1 MLDYFGQSPFI
12 VRSSSLLEDNFG
24 NSFAGKYESI
34 FCANQGPRERRL
46 EDFLAAVRTIYAST
60 MSERALR
67 YRANRGL
74 LDQDEQMALL
84 VMRVSGAVHG
94 RYYYPAVAGVG
105 FSFNPYVWNRD
116 IDPKAGVL
124 RLVFGLGT
132 RAVNRFDDDYTRIVA
147 LNAPNRR
154 PESNFEEIRQYA
166 QRRIDYLD
174 LEANQLV
181 SGYFADA
188 TRDASDLP
196 LELFTSTDRRQQE
209 IRGAQTWVLTF
220 DKLLS
225 ETDFVKDMR
234 DILADLQSAYNYP
247 VDIEFTANFLDD
259 RQYRINLVQC
269 RPLQVQGT
277 GTLRL
282 PDIKPKS
289 EDRIME
295 ARGAVIGQSRVKR
308 VDRFIYVVPEQYGTL
323 PLQKRYEVAR
333 LIGAIN
339 KATDP
344 VRFET
349 VMLLGPGRWGT
360 SSPELG
366 VPVAFADINRVSIL
380 CEIVAMRNDFVP
392 DVSLGTHF
400 LNELVEM
407 DMLYLA
413 IFPKQGDNFI
423 NTPFFER
430 ARNRL
435 SDIVP
440 DAEKWGE
447 TIRVLDVSDLEGE
460 GGVSL
465 IANAPDQ
472 KVICYRDASLPDAPT
487 GRR

>member
-1 MLDYFGQSPFI
+1 
-12 VRSSSLLEDNFG
+12 
-24 NSFAGKYESI
+24 
-34 FCANQGPRERRL
+34 
-46 EDFLAAVRTIYAST
+46 
-60 MSERALR
+60 
-67 YRANRGL
+67 
-74 LDQDEQMALL
+74 
-84 VMRVSGAVHG
+84 
-94 RYYYPAVAGVG
+94 
-105 FSFNPYVWNRD
+105 
-116 IDPKAGVL
+116 
-124 RLVFGLGT
+124 
-132 RAVNRFDDDYTRIVA
+132 
-147 LNAPNRR
+147 
-154 PESNFEEIRQYA
+154 
-166 QRRIDYLD
+166 
-174 LEANQLV
+174 
-181 SGYFADA
+181 
-188 TRDASDLP
+188 
-196 LELFTSTDRRQQE
+196 
-209 IRGAQTWVLTF
+209 
-220 DKLLS
+220 
-225 ETDFVKDMR
+225 
-234 DILADLQSAYNYP
+234 
-247 VDIEFTANFLDD
+247 
-259 RQYRINLVQC
+259 
-269 RPLQVQGT
+269 
-277 GTLRL
+277 
-282 PDIKPKS
+282 
-289 EDRIME
+289 
-295 ARGAVIGQSRVKR
+295 
-308 VDRFIYVVPEQYGTL
+308 VPEQYVTL